1 LEFVDFTGEEN
12 ELEFLNKCLKQWD
25 IATEQPYSDLQK
37 LMNIGTVFSEMRHRI
52 EELEG
57 EMND

>member
-1 LEFVDFTGEEN
+1 MEFVDFTGEEN